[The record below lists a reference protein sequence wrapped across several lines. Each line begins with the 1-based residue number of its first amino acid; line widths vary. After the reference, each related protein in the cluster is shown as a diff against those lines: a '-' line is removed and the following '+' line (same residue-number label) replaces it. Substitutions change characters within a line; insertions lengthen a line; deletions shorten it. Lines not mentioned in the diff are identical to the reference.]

1 MTEKSTVPP
10 YRILFV
16 DDNIRFLNSIN
27 RYFKN
32 RFSFDTALSGE
43 DGLKLL
49 TEKAYAVI
57 VSDYRMPHM
66 NGIEFLT
73 KVKLLAPDNIR
84 ILFTGH
90 AGLEVAVSAVND
102 GEIFRFVS
110 KPCDFE
116 LLADFLTVG
125 IERFKLHVSRK
136 LERPLELDEL
146 NLTPLLTREEISML
160 LSDTYD

>member
-1 MTEKSTVPP
+1 MVSP

-16 DDNIRFLNSIN
+16 DDNIQFLNSIN
-27 RYFKN
+27 RYFMN
-32 RFSFDTALSGE
+32 RFSFDVALSGE
-43 DGLKLL
+43 NGLKLL
-49 TEKAYAVI
+49 TEKTYAVI

-73 KVKLLAPDNIR
+73 KAKLLAPDNTR

-90 AGLEVAVSAVND
+90 AGLEVAITAINE

-125 IERFKLHVSRK
+125 IEKFKLHVSRR
-136 LERPLELDEL
+136 LERPERLDEL

-160 LSDTYD
+160 LSDISDES